1 MLYRF
6 TKKIHKIT
14 AFAGILLWI
23 GAVGESDFHTLAMRQ
38 SEPETVGTLIAWGF
52 ALMIPTAIH
61 LILEYARGKKNAVHR

>member
-14 AFAGILLWI
+14 AFAGIMLFVSAA
-23 GAVGESDFHTLAMRQ
+23 GKSDFYTLAMRQ
-38 SEPETVGTLIAWGF
+38 SDPETVGTLIAWGF

-61 LILEYARGKKNAVHR
+61 LILEYIRGKKNAVHR